1 MSERYEQF
9 ERVSQLATTRARV
22 AGRIVEENED
32 IVSMQTCGC
41 IFDIPSTSIIG
52 RETAS
57 NGTMI
62 LSLAPDTRIMVMDIM
77 SVEELIG
84 AYSRRIIRD
93 DVKPETECSDCIQ
106 TFCVDNTQCVQCQCQ
121 CSECNIARVRS
132 IKFRTR

>member
-9 ERVSQLATTRARV
+9 EKVNELATTRARV

-32 IVSMQTCGC
+32 IVSLQTGGC
-41 IFDIPSTSIIG
+41 IFDIPSRSIIG
-52 RETAS
+52 KETAS
-57 NGTMI
+57 DSAVI
-62 LSLAPDTRIMVMDIM
+62 LSLEPDARIMVRDIM

-93 DVKPETECSDCIQ
+93 DIRPDTECCDCIQ
-106 TFCVDNTQCVQCQCQ
+106 TFCVDNTQCQCQCE

-132 IKFRTR
+132 IKFRRR